1 MGEAKSAARRE
12 HNSPQMVAMLNRTC
26 ERSSHERDNACKA
39 AGAELADYGSDARPY
54 VSGAHLS
61 AAAPAARP
69 EQSSQPTGVILDRVS
84 GAHMSA
90 AEPGGRNIV
99 RLQREQAMLNRE

>member
-1 MGEAKSAARRE
+1 
-12 HNSPQMVAMLNRTC
+12 VC
-26 ERSSHERDNACKA
+26 ERSSHERGSAGSS
-39 AGAELADYGSDARPY
+39 AGAELAAYGSDAQPC
-54 VSGAHLS
+54 VSRAHKS
-61 AAAPAARP
+61 EAKPDARP

-99 RLQREQAMLNRE
+99 RLLREQAMLNRE

>member
-1 MGEAKSAARRE
+1 M
-12 HNSPQMVAMLNRTC
+12 C
-26 ERSSHERDNACKA
+26 ERSSLERGSAGSS
-39 AGAELADYGSDARPY
+39 AGAELAAYGSDARPC
-54 VSGAHLS
+54 VSRAHKS
-61 AAAPAARP
+61 EAKPDARP

-99 RLQREQAMLNRE
+99 RLLREQAMLNRV